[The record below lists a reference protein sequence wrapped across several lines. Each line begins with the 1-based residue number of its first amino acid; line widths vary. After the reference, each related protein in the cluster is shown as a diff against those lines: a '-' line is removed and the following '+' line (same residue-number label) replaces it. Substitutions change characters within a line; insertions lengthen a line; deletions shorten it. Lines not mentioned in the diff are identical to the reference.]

1 MGAVLV
7 FGHAHPDNDSVCS
20 AVAYAHLKNLTDPEN
35 VYVPV
40 RLGPVPRET
49 AWVFSRFGVELPE
62 QIAHVHTRVQDV
74 MTTDV
79 ATVDSTE
86 TMLAAGRLM
95 REMQV
100 RALPVLEDGVVRGL
114 VNVDT
119 LASRYVDEI
128 GLGGFAG
135 RPVEVGML
143 ARVLDAEILAG
154 DAAATLDGDLLI
166 GAMEP
171 DTMLTYIKPGDTLIV
186 GDRLRTQPM
195 AVDAGVACLVVT
207 GGSRPDADVISL
219 ARARGAA
226 VMVTEYDTYS
236 AARLAALSHR
246 VGDLMET
253 NVLLV
258 GPDMLLAEATEDL
271 LGSPHR
277 DAVVVDDAGRPAGIL
292 TRTNIARG
300 IRRQVVL
307 VDHNEVAQSAPGIE
321 DASVIEIVD
330 HHRVGDVQTTG
341 PILFLNMPVGSTATI
356 VATRYEELDVP
367 VPPAM
372 AGLLLSAVLTDTV
385 LLKSPTTTE
394 TDRTVA
400 ARLSAIA
407 DVDPSEF
414 GMEIFRSR
422 SAGESFSAER
432 VVTSDVK
439 EYRVGDV
446 VASIAQFETVSLAE
460 IMDHA
465 DELRAAMESLR
476 ERRGH
481 DLVILMV
488 TDIVKEGSEIL
499 AVGKVRLAERAL
511 GVSLASGSTWLDGV
525 LSRKK
530 QVASRLAEAA
540 GV

>member
-7 FGHAHPDNDSVCS
+7 FGHTHPDNDSVCS
-20 AVAYAHLKNLTDPEN
+20 AVAYAHLKNLTESES

-74 MTTDV
+74 MTADV
-79 ATVDSTE
+79 TTVDASE

-119 LASRYVDEI
+119 LANRYIDEI
-128 GLGGFAG
+128 GLGGFTG

-143 ARVLDAEILAG
+143 ARVLEAEIVAG
-154 DAAATLDGDLLI
+154 DSGTMLGGDLLI

-195 AVDAGVACLVVT
+195 AIEAGVACLIIT
-207 GGSRPDADVISL
+207 GGAHPDADVVAL
-219 ARARGAA
+219 AREREAT
-226 VMVTEYDTYS
+226 VMVTAYDTYS

-253 NVLLV
+253 SVLLV
-258 GPDMLLAEATEDL
+258 EPDMLLAEATEDL
-271 LGSPHR
+271 LASPHR
-277 DAVVVDDAGRPAGIL
+277 DAVVVDEVGHPAGII

-300 IRRQVVL
+300 IRRRVVL
-307 VDHNEVAQSAPGIE
+307 VDHNEAAQSAPGIE
-321 DASVIEIVD
+321 EASVIEIVD
-330 HHRVGDVQTTG
+330 HHRVGDIQTTG
-341 PILFLNMPVGSTATI
+341 PILFINRPVGSTATI
-356 VATRYEELDVP
+356 VATRYEELGVP

-372 AGLLLSAVLTDTV
+372 AGLLLSAILTDTV
-385 LLKSPTTTE
+385 LLKSPTTTD
-394 TDRTVA
+394 TDRELA
-400 ARLSAIA
+400 GRLSAIA
-407 DVDPSEF
+407 EVDPGEF

-460 IMDHA
+460 VMDHA

-488 TDIVKEGSEIL
+488 TDIVREGSEIL
-499 AVGKVRLAERAL
+499 AVGRVRLAERAL